1 MNITSVKVRKF
12 EREGSIVKG
21 FATIVI
27 DDAIAIHDI
36 RILEGENG
44 LHIGMPRRKLA
55 TGEFKDIAHPISQ
68 EVRTKL
74 ETAIIDEY
82 NNTEDVPAPAEE
94 E

>member
-1 MNITSVKVRKF
+1 MNITKVNVRKF

-21 FATIVI
+21 FATVVI

-36 RILEGENG
+36 RILEGDNG

-74 ETAIIDEY
+74 ENVIIEAY
-82 NNTEDVPAPAEE
+82 NNADEVADSEN
-94 E
+94 

>member
-21 FATIVI
+21 FATVVI

-44 LHIGMPRRKLA
+44 LYIGMPRRKLV
-55 TGEFKDIAHPISQ
+55 TGEFKDVAHPISQ

-74 ETAIIDEY
+74 ENAIIEEY
-82 NNTEDVPAPAEE
+82 NNTEDVTTVDNEE
-94 E
+94 

>member
-1 MNITSVKVRKF
+1 MNITSVKVRKY
-12 EREGSIVKG
+12 EKEGSFVKG
-21 FATIVI
+21 FATVVI

-36 RILEGENG
+36 RVLEGENG

-82 NNTEDVPAPAEE
+82 NNADNVEETAEE